1 MDINLALLSGRL
13 ALPPTLEAQP
23 DGSRHARLLVYLR
36 SRGRFDVVPIVV
48 PDPVG
53 TLATEPIGAGTRIY
67 ISGALTRQCSGDI
80 ERRPRRIEVL
90 AEAYELPDVE
100 DETAHR

>member
-1 MDINLALLSGRL
+1 MDINLALLRGRL
-13 ALPPTLEAQP
+13 ALPPMVEAQP

-36 SRGRFDVVPIVV
+36 SRGRFDVIPIVV

-53 TLATEPIGAGTRIY
+53 QLATESLGAGTRIHVA
-67 ISGALTRQCSGDI
+67 GALSRQFAHDAELGAT
-80 ERRPRRIEVL
+80 RIEVV

-100 DETAHR
+100 DSTSYR